1 MRSNLSISMEY
12 DIAQGKTR
20 KLLVEQVNK
29 AIQDGWKPIG
39 GVMYDFEDTVTSTSG
54 SERTIGPSKYSSS
67 TGSRSHSSE
76 SHTTV
81 RNAIYF
87 QAMIKD

>member
-1 MRSNLSISMEY
+1 MEY

-20 KLLVEQVNK
+20 KLLVEQVNN
-29 AIQDGWKPIG
+29 AIKEGWKPIG
-39 GVMYDFEDTVTSTSG
+39 GVMYDFEDTL
-54 SERTIGPSKYSSS
+54 SS
-67 TGSRSHSSE
+67 TRGSGRTTGSSNRYSGTGSHTSE

-87 QAMIKD
+87 QAMIKE

>member
-1 MRSNLSISMEY
+1 MEY

-39 GVMYDFEDTVTSTSG
+39 GVMYDFEDTVTSSRG
-54 SERTIGPSKYSSS
+54 GEWIESKAVYK
-67 TGSRSHSSE
+67 
-76 SHTTV
+76 
-81 RNAIYF
+81 F
-87 QAMIKD
+87 

>member
-1 MRSNLSISMEY
+1 MEY

-39 GVMYDFEDTVTSTSG
+39 GVMYDFEDTVTSSRG
-54 SERTIGPSKYSSS
+54 SERTMDSSR
-67 TGSRSHSSE
+67 GSLSSSSE

-87 QAMIKD
+87 QAMVKE